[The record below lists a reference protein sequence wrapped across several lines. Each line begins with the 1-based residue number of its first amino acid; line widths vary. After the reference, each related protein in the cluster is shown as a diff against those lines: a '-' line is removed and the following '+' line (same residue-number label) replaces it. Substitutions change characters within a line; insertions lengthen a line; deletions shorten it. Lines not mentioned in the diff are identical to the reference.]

1 MKRVFL
7 AALIAVLCIVPAF
20 SAGGYFSLGVGPDTG
35 FKAWSILDGD
45 STEME
50 YYQEDTRI
58 GGDLDVS
65 IGFRACD
72 WFSLG
77 LATGINYSKPVNGML
92 DYDIIVPFMAEFVFE
107 PTTGSVRFP
116 VKLQAGGH
124 AEFTDDDSEVGAA
137 FGVSAGVAVDVS
149 ESFSIGYAVKF
160 NLLMQFDEHDFTRLR
175 LNMVPI
181 ALDMTYRF

>member
-35 FKAWSILDGD
+35 FKGWNIFEGD
-45 STEME
+45 SSE
-50 YYQEDTRI
+50 YPRAVRI

-77 LATGINYSKPVNGML
+77 LATGINYSEPANGMMV
-92 DYDIIVPFMAEFVFE
+92 DYFIIVPFMAEFVFE

-137 FGVSAGVAVDVS
+137 FGASAGVAVDVS